1 MQPRIGSERIV
12 NVHTDVFW
20 VSDGILGIHIKGP
33 CSIDTKDTDE
43 IFVAFDRLGVIAP
56 KDTDE
61 IFVAFDR
68 LGVIAPTA
76 LVADIRTLRGVSLGV
91 RTHMSSDRAG
101 RYLARVALVADSPLT
116 RTIGNFF
123 MRLNRP
129 PFPVR
134 IFDAEDDALRWLVAP
149 AEEP

>member
-1 MQPRIGSERIV
+1 MQPRVGTEPVV
-12 NVHTDVFW
+12 NARSDVFW
-20 VSDGILGIHIKGP
+20 VAERVLGIYIKGP
-33 CSIDTKDTDE
+33 CSIDTADTDE
-43 IFVAFDRLGVIAP
+43 IFAAFEQLGVL
-56 KDTDE
+56 T
-61 IFVAFDR
+61 
-68 LGVIAPTA
+68 PTA

-91 RTHMSSDRAG
+91 RTHMSSERAG

-134 IFDAEDDALRWLVAP
+134 IFDGEDEAMRWLLTP
-149 AEEP
+149 SEET

>member
-1 MQPRIGSERIV
+1 MQPRIGSERVV

-33 CSIDTKDTDE
+33 CSIDT
-43 IFVAFDRLGVIAP
+43 

>member
-1 MQPRIGSERIV
+1 MQPRTGSERIV
-12 NVHTDVFW
+12 NVHSDVFW
-20 VSDGILGIHIKGP
+20 VSDGVLGIHIKGP

-43 IFVAFDRLGVIAP
+43 IFVAFDRLGV
-56 KDTDE
+56 
-61 IFVAFDR
+61 V
-68 LGVIAPTA
+68 APTA
-76 LVADIRTLRGVSLGV
+76 LLADIRTLRGVSLGV
-91 RTHMSSDRAG
+91 RTHMSSERAG

-134 IFDAEDDALRWLVAP
+134 IFDAEGEAMRWLASP
-149 AEEP
+149 AEET

>member
-33 CSIDTKDTDE
+33 CSIDT
-43 IFVAFDRLGVIAP
+43 

>member
-1 MQPRIGSERIV
+1 MQPRAGSERIV

-56 KDTDE
+56 
-61 IFVAFDR
+61 
-68 LGVIAPTA
+68 TA

-91 RTHMSSDRAG
+91 RTHMSSERAG
-101 RYLARVALVADSPLT
+101 RYLSRVALVADSPLT

-134 IFDAEDDALRWLVAP
+134 IFDGEDEAMRWLVAP
-149 AEEP
+149 PEEP

>member
-1 MQPRIGSERIV
+1 MQPRIGSERVV

-33 CSIDTKDTDE
+33 CSIDT
-43 IFVAFDRLGVIAP
+43 

-134 IFDAEDDALRWLVAP
+134 IFDAEDEALRWLVAP